1 MKVKIPKLQLVCS
14 TVTLTVSLYG
24 KAIEKPRANLYIVQF
39 PRAPVTVEY
48 KIYHPHSLVYG
59 SWTYG

>member
-24 KAIEKPRANLYIVQF
+24 KAIEKPEVNLYIVQF
-39 PRAPVTVEY
+39 PQAPVTVGF
-48 KIYHPHSLVYG
+48 KIDHLHSLVHG